1 MCLAP
6 IRITMTSTAVASVRA
21 RPSQNLAVP
30 TTQNTAPV
38 LAFKCLY
45 TYDLRRKQKRWQDGL
60 LRFHTFNKRIMVY
73 DVPRNYIGDTHW
85 RNDDIIGD
93 GDEFELD
100 RGVLIQVGEAAGSM
114 EQDLTELL
122 EKRNKPRDS
131 VSGQATSS
139 PMGDPLTT
147 TMASPAVP
155 QTSLLRPKSLNTL
168 LGTPKGSIGR
178 ASIPMKSPHEMRKAR
193 DDIDCTVERPAK
205 RPRLAEAS
213 AVVPAPVIL
222 QGRSSRGQ
230 TDLTPL
236 VGELERVG
244 RKDVTRHGKNGFP
257 ISGITARKPPSG
269 QGLYAV
275 AAPVAHETMSAVK
288 PRGDHCDESTRKQR
302 KCGEERTRQK
312 VGAALPRIIHD
323 QPRPTTIATTSSPPN
338 SLAIWKEEST
348 ESIKIISDV
357 ETVSSSKPRNKR
369 TKLQLAS
376 RKPRRKLMYRDLLPQ
391 DSPAISCSLSSTE
404 FTAQGGRVTTIPLG
418 FEPRLEEPLTKFHQK
433 ELDQSA
439 DRLNRRPSNEGA
451 KKAGHKNKD
460 PSKSMSPSLFFT
472 QEVSDNPLMERHTT
486 IDDLADTRNIQ
497 YAVDTS
503 EVHPKPTRSARAL
516 NSRQR
521 SIPTAS
527 STIHDTELTLTKM
540 DEILFSHPQSKPPLI
555 RKPRETAGPVSP
567 IRTRS
572 PSPIPSPPRNSP
584 PSRPLQNAAPP
595 TESATSSPA
604 PKTPSPAPHSHP
616 KSSHHH
622 FSLKTTVYP
631 SQTSTPRKPTSQ
643 NPKPTLP
650 TQAQAK
656 RLRPLKHA
664 STTTV
669 RIIDKRLERGRRS
682 ETAKRECMGKRSVGP
697 LRMREGWCGMYLRR
711 IQTKRRASLIPKTS
725 IRNNDICAWN

>member
-1 MCLAP
+1 
-6 IRITMTSTAVASVRA
+6 
-21 RPSQNLAVP
+21 
-30 TTQNTAPV
+30 
-38 LAFKCLY
+38 
-45 TYDLRRKQKRWQDGL
+45 
-60 LRFHTFNKRIMVY
+60 
-73 DVPRNYIGDTHW
+73 
-85 RNDDIIGD
+85 
-93 GDEFELD
+93 
-100 RGVLIQVGEAAGSM
+100 M

-168 LGTPKGSIGR
+168 LGTPKGPIGR

-205 RPRLAEAS
+205 RPRLAEAR

-244 RKDVTRHGKNGFP
+244 RKDISRHGKNGFP

-312 VGAALPRIIHD
+312 VGAALPRINHA

-369 TKLQLAS
+369 TKLQMAS

-391 DSPAISCSLSSTE
+391 DSPVISCSLSSTE

-439 DRLNRRPSNEGA
+439 DRLNRRHSNKGA
-451 KKAGHKNKD
+451 RNATHKNKNLG
-460 PSKSMSPSLFFT
+460 KSMSPSLFLT
-472 QEVSDNPLMERHTT
+472 QEDSDTPWIEPHRTT
-486 IDDLADTRNIQ
+486 DGLAEILNTR
-497 YAVDTS
+497 YREDAS
-503 EVHPKPTRSARAL
+503 ESQSHPTQSARARKT
-516 NSRQR
+516 RQR
-521 SIPTAS
+521 SIPKAS
-527 STIHDTELTLTKM
+527 STIHDTELTITKM
-540 DEILFSHPQSKPPLI
+540 DELLFSRPQSKPPLTP
-555 RKPRETAGPVSP
+555 KPAEIAVPVSP
-567 IRTRS
+567 TRIFS
-572 PSPIPSPPRNSP
+572 PTPIPSIPHDFPPIRSPQNST
-584 PSRPLQNAAPP
+584 PSTKSP
-595 TESATSSPA
+595 TSFPA
-604 PKTPSPAPHSHP
+604 PKTPSPAPPP
-616 KSSHHH
+616 KPSARALLPIPLSPPPNPITTSPSSPR
-622 FSLKTTVYP
+622 YP
-631 SQTSTPRKPTSQ
+631 LPKPPRPTS
-643 NPKPTLP
+643 
-650 TQAQAK
+650 
-656 RLRPLKHA
+656 RPLKSRPA
-664 STTTV
+664 LKLKQTV
-669 RIIDKRLERGRRS
+669 SDPSNIHLPPPPIQLAPIVDA
-682 ETAKRECMGKRSVGP
+682 ETAKDAAREQNGNGSAWGKEAWDLFGCGRDGIECSYEEFK
-697 LRMREGWCGMYLRR
+697 RKEGL
-711 IQTKRRASLIPKTS
+711 A
-725 IRNNDICAWN
+725 